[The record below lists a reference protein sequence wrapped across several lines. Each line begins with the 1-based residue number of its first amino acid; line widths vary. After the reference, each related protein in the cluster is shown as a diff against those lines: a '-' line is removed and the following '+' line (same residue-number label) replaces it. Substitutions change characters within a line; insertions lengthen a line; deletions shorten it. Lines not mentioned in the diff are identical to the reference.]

1 MERSSERD
9 LLTGSCIFLDPPPS
23 PSVREAEKNVF
34 LHGNVSLTCK
44 ATGKKI
50 ASVWWYKWA
59 QRLPSQQQLI
69 KRESAAIRGD
79 TWTNTLTLKNVQKNQ
94 SGWYECRVFE
104 TDLNYGFWST
114 HVKLNVR
121 GMNECPYPRE
131 K

>member
-1 MERSSERD
+1 MERQSERD

-23 PSVREAEKNVF
+23 LSVREEEKNVF

-44 ATGKKI
+44 ATGKKV

-69 KRESAAIRGD
+69 KRESAIRGD

-121 GMNECPYPRE
+121 GMNKCPLIA

>member
-1 MERSSERD
+1 MFVKQKK
-9 LLTGSCIFLDPPPS
+9 I
-23 PSVREAEKNVF
+23 VF

-69 KRESAAIRGD
+69 KRESAIRGD

-94 SGWYECRVFE
+94 GGWYECRVFE

-121 GMNECPYPRE
+121 GMNECP
-131 K
+131 